1 MTPLQRAS
9 AAIPS
14 LPVCPKSTPKCRYT
28 RSIWQ
33 LAAEWI
39 AYPELNPNRWRP
51 SESALTWWLNIT
63 TRTAVPHKVVRSLTM
78 LISWEVWKERNN
90 RVFNR
95 QETSATRLM
104 EKIKA
109 EAVIW
114 ATAGAKDIASVIPQL

>member
-1 MTPLQRAS
+1 M
-9 AAIPS
+9 S
-14 LPVCPKSTPKCRYT
+14 LITETY
-28 RSIWQ
+28 
-33 LAAEWI
+33 LEGLD
-39 AYPELNPNRWRP
+39 AY
-51 SESALTWWLNIT
+51 SALTWWLNIT
-63 TRTAVPHKVVRSLTM
+63 TRTAVPQKVVRSLTM

-95 QETSATRLM
+95 KETPPTRLM

>member
-14 LPVCPKSTPKCRYT
+14 LPVCPKSTPECRYT

-63 TRTAVPHKVVRSLTM
+63 TRTAVPQKVVRSLTM

-109 EAVIW
+109 EAAIW